1 MRRRNLKLER
11 RIARERIEILMQRA
25 SEVFA
30 SDAALARRYV
40 ELARK
45 IAMRYNVR
53 FPRKWKRFFCKGC
66 GSFLVPGVNMR
77 VRCTK
82 QRVVI
87 TCLECG
93 RVKRIPYVREKKA
106 RRNEARLKGK
116 EKV

>member
-11 RIARERIEILMQRA
+11 RIARERIEILMQLAR
-25 SEVFA
+25 EVFHR
-30 SDAALARRYV
+30 DAALARRYV
-40 ELARK
+40 ELARR

-53 FPRKWKRFFCKGC
+53 FPGKWKRFFCKAC

-93 RVKRIPYVREKKA
+93 HVKRISYVREKKA
-106 RRNEARLKGK
+106 RKNEAKLKRE

>member
-1 MRRRNLKLER
+1 MRRRNPKLER
-11 RIARERIEILMQRA
+11 RIARERIEILMQLA
-25 SEVFA
+25 GEVFHR
-30 SDAALARRYV
+30 DPKLARRYV
-40 ELARK
+40 ELARR

-53 FPRKWKRFFCKGC
+53 FPKRWKRFFCKAC

-93 RVKRIPYVREKKA
+93 KVKRIPYVREKKA
-106 RRNEARLKGK
+106 RKNEAELKGE